1 MILIIAVSYFGSKD
15 LVSYLESLRAQT
27 YRAWRIVIVDN
38 SESPDEWRLI
48 RELAHDDSRVQAMR
62 APENLGY
69 FGAVHWALQ
78 QTSYSEDRWL
88 IVSNVDV
95 RLAAPETLSEL
106 MLVPSKG
113 IAVVAPS
120 IRSTWDG
127 KDQNPYQLI
136 RPTIQQM
143 NRRRWIL
150 GNPILLQLVIL
161 ILAAKGRVMRHRN
174 KRLDPTESRYI
185 YAAHGSFFAVSQC
198 FLDRGGNFE
207 FPLFLFAEELY
218 IAEQARTYGLRTLYA
233 PAVKV
238 EHIEHSQTGYF
249 RSFKMLQHGARSA
262 RYGYSLIRGGSQEPL
277 PRGP

>member
-1 MILIIAVSYFGSKD
+1 MILIIAVSFFGSKD

-27 YRAWRIVIVDN
+27 FHAWRIVIVDN

-48 RELAHDDSRVQAMR
+48 RELAHGDSRVQAMR
-62 APENLGY
+62 APKNLGY

-78 QTSYSEDRWL
+78 QTSYSDDRWL

-95 RLAAPETLSEL
+95 RLAGPETLSEL
-106 MLVPSKG
+106 MLVPPKG

-127 KDQNPYQLI
+127 KDQNPYQLT

-161 ILAAKGRVMRHRN
+161 IYAAKGRLMRHRN
-174 KRLDPTESRYI
+174 NSLDPTESRFI
-185 YAAHGSFFAVSQC
+185 YAAHGSFFAVSHS
-198 FLDRGGNFE
+198 FLDCGGHFE
-207 FPLFLFAEELY
+207 FPLFLFAEELF

-249 RSFKMLQHGARSA
+249 RSFKMLQHGARAA
-262 RYGYSLIRGGSQEPL
+262 RYGYSLIRGGSKEPL
-277 PRGP
+277 PGAP